1 MQTNTMIIDN
11 EIDSFS
17 SKGSMDAKM
26 NQEVNIDIG
35 KIKPAARNVYYK
47 IKAKYAGLVEKVKM
61 QSQHTQNR
69 VDELHKDLKSI
80 KEDLKGLEIMSI
92 VKLICYYT
100 LPGWVFVAGDVMFS
114 MELIVKGWGLGANSE
129 IEKWTLGIAIG
140 LAPFLVKYVIDR
152 FVEPSLN
159 DGSPQL
165 KKLLKGLYIGTA
177 IATVFAFA
185 QIAYQRSIF
194 FKFMNTDSGGGNV
207 YDQLFESYGGVITTS
222 FVLVALMFVIC
233 GGILLSESSRQFTK
247 RKKFK
252 TLTKAKVIKTRDL
265 ELNLE
270 ALSECKQQLV
280 EVETRCKDWQNKD
293 ECIENLENEFKYA
306 YKKGFTTELTSSVD
320 NTFNHLSFDKLGEG
334 KDDFHKFTNYL
345 VDQYSMNKKGN

>member
-11 EIDSFS
+11 EIDSLS
-17 SKGSMDAKM
+17 SKGSMDARL
-26 NQEVNIDIG
+26 NHEVNIDMG

-47 IKAKYAGLVEKVKM
+47 IKAKYAGLVEKIKM
-61 QSQHTQNR
+61 QTQHT
-69 VDELHKDLKSI
+69 KDNVAQLQKDIKSI
-80 KEDLKGLEIMSI
+80 KEDLKDLEIMSLP
-92 VKLICYYT
+92 KLLGYYT
-100 LPGWVFVAGDVMFS
+100 IPGWLFVAGDVMFS
-114 MELIVKGWGLGANSE
+114 MELIVKGWGLGANHE

-140 LAPFLVKYVIDR
+140 LAPFLVKYIIDR

-159 DGSPQL
+159 EGSPQL
-165 KKLLKGLYIGTA
+165 KKLLKGLYISTA
-177 IATVFAFA
+177 IATIFAFA

-207 YDQLFESYGGVITTS
+207 YDQIFESYGGVITTS

-233 GGILLSESSRQFTK
+233 GGILLSESSRQFIK

-252 TLTKAKVIKTRDL
+252 TLTESNDTKTREL

-270 ALSECKQQLV
+270 ALSDRKQQLV
-280 EVETRCKDWQNKD
+280 EIETRNKDWQNKD

-306 YKKGFTTELTSSVD
+306 YKKGFSTELTSTLD
-320 NTFNHLSFDKLGEG
+320 NTFNHLSFDKVSEG
-334 KDDFHKFTNYL
+334 KDDFHKFTNHL